1 MLDFM
6 GKQFIWIII
15 GTKTPY
21 FLIILNFKESN
32 RAKPMFVLSFQ
43 FWIKLS
49 FPLKEIYMIWGF
61 KPQYQVSTY
70 IFITFFSSHQFVLIT
85 PHYLWEGEAAGS

>member
-6 GKQFIWIII
+6 GKQLIWIIAAI
-15 GTKTPY
+15 STIY

-32 RAKPMFVLSFQ
+32 QSKPMFVLSFQ
-43 FWIKLS
+43 FWTKLS

-61 KPQYQVSTY
+61 KPQSQV
-70 IFITFFSSHQFVLIT
+70 
-85 PHYLWEGEAAGS
+85 

>member
-6 GKQFIWIII
+6 GKQLIWIII
-15 GTKTPY
+15 GATITTY

-43 FWIKLS
+43 FWTKLS
-49 FPLKEIYMIWGF
+49 FRLKEIYMIWGF
-61 KPQYQVSTY
+61 KPQSQV
-70 IFITFFSSHQFVLIT
+70 
-85 PHYLWEGEAAGS
+85 

>member
-6 GKQFIWIII
+6 GKQLIWIIAAI
-15 GTKTPY
+15 STIY

-32 RAKPMFVLSFQ
+32 QSKPMFVLSFQ

-61 KPQYQVSTY
+61 KPQSQV
-70 IFITFFSSHQFVLIT
+70 
-85 PHYLWEGEAAGS
+85 

>member
-6 GKQFIWIII
+6 GKQLIWIIAAI
-15 GTKTPY
+15 STIY

-32 RAKPMFVLSFQ
+32 QSKPMFVLSFQ
-43 FWIKLS
+43 FWTKLS

-61 KPQYQVSTY
+61 KPQYQV
-70 IFITFFSSHQFVLIT
+70 
-85 PHYLWEGEAAGS
+85 

>member
-6 GKQFIWIII
+6 GKQLIWIII
-15 GTKTPY
+15 AKTTTY

-32 RAKPMFVLSFQ
+32 QSKPMFVLSFQ
-43 FWIKLS
+43 FWTKLS

-61 KPQYQVSTY
+61 KPQYQV
-70 IFITFFSSHQFVLIT
+70 
-85 PHYLWEGEAAGS
+85 

>member
-6 GKQFIWIII
+6 GKQLIWIIAAI
-15 GTKTPY
+15 STIY

-43 FWIKLS
+43 FWTKLS
-49 FPLKEIYMIWGF
+49 FRLKEIYMIWGF
-61 KPQYQVSTY
+61 KPQYQV
-70 IFITFFSSHQFVLIT
+70 
-85 PHYLWEGEAAGS
+85 